1 MSVDY
6 QAIQEHIKAIDEQ
19 KAALLAQADELR
31 AQATEQ
37 MVENVMK
44 YIEDNGFSVREIMT
58 KVQAR
63 ITKKQKVTTFVNPEN
78 SEQTYTRG
86 PLPEWIKEGMVAG
99 GLDPAD
105 KAQVAQFKETLI
117 KK

>member
-1 MSVDY
+1 MFVDY

-19 KAALLAQADELR
+19 KATLLAQAAELR

-44 YIEDNGFSVREIMT
+44 YIEENGFSVREIIN
-58 KVQAR
+58 KVLSR
-63 ITKKQKVTTFVNPEN
+63 VTKKQNVTTFVNPEN
-78 SEQTYTRG
+78 SEQTYSRG
-86 PLPEWIKEGMVAG
+86 PLPPWAKEKMAAA
-99 GLDPAD
+99 GLDPTD
-105 KAQVAQFKETLI
+105 KAHVAQFKESLI

>member
-6 QAIQEHIKAIDEQ
+6 QAIQEHIKALDEQ
-19 KAALLAQADELR
+19 KAALLAQAEELR

-44 YIEDNGFSVREIMT
+44 YIEDNGFSVREIVN
-58 KVQAR
+58 KVLAR
-63 ITKKQKVTTFVNPEN
+63 VTKKQNVTTYVNPDN
-78 SEQTYTRG
+78 AEQTYTRG
-86 PLPEWIKEGMVAG
+86 PLAPWIKEKMAAAGM
-99 GLDPAD
+99 DPED
-105 KAQVAQFKETLI
+105 KAQVAKFKETLI